1 MLTTNFL
8 PTDNYRTLQRLNAF
22 LYTFLKNCQ
31 NSIKNDRSAKKK
43 WGCTNENIE
52 SILREGQACEEC
64 VGGLAVLRPVH
75 NSIDKSG
82 GPSALLLP
90 ARFAPDFLSALCLH
104 WLIIC
109 AELVSRWLTSLVVK
123 CFVFLCGSWT
133 SIFGFKQLF
142 GRCKP
147 GSNKMQTREFHEVPW
162 NFWKLEPKN
171 GGSRS
176 TQRDKALNN

>member
-123 CFVFLCGSWT
+123 CFVPLCGSMNLLWVQAT
-133 SIFGFKQLF
+133 FWSV
-142 GRCKP
+142 
-147 GSNKMQTREFHEVPW
+147 QTRLKQNANPRVSR
-162 NFWKLEPKN
+162 
-171 GGSRS
+171 GSMKFLKTGTQKWRFTIHTKRQS
-176 TQRDKALNN
+176 T